1 MGAKKDLQ
9 GPPAS
14 GGLCVIGFLVSA
26 ERLAQY
32 EDSQL
37 AIDHRV
43 DPWCDVSFARL
54 VMVRSTDYER
64 CAAPGTRRQSGKPRP
79 KLSCQRGVVLAGRR
93 FCQIRTD
100 GPAFHQP
107 RSSAWNWH
115 LWSGS

>member
-1 MGAKKDLQ
+1 MGESPAGFFASDNESDQFDLLSPWPAIGNAKKDLQ

-79 KLSCQRGVVLAGRR
+79 KLS
-93 FCQIRTD
+93 
-100 GPAFHQP
+100 
-107 RSSAWNWH
+107 
-115 LWSGS
+115 